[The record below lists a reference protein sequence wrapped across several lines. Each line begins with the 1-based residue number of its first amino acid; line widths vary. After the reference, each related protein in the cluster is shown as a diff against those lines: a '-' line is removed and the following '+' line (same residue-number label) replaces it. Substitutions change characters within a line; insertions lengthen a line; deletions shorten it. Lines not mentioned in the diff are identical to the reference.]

1 MISAVS
7 KYGAAISAKRI
18 ISTAEI
24 EKLAATMQF
33 GPPRPNSSPNAAR
46 SSSVNPVVPTT
57 AWMPCI
63 ASQGTVRR
71 AESATVKS
79 TTTSAPASANA
90 FGSAAIVTPSI
101 VAPAA
106 PGSTAATS
114 SRSGSSGHGPTHR
127 RAHPSAGAADAHL
140 HRSPSVAGLI
150 PATLVRTSSPE
161 VFGPRGST
169 VPSPGT
175 DDPGAPNP
183 RVGER
188 CCGGGPRPSNISG

>member
-7 KYGAAISAKRI
+7 KYGAATSAKRI

-33 GPPRPNSSPNAAR
+33 GPPSPNSSPNAAR

-90 FGSAAIVTPSI
+90 LGSAEIVRPSI
-101 VAPAA
+101 VVPAA

-114 SRSGSSGHGPTHR
+114 SRSGSSATARQTVAPIRPPAPLTPTFTGH
-127 RAHPSAGAADAHL
+127 
-140 HRSPSVAGLI
+140 
-150 PATLVRTSSPE
+150 
-161 VFGPRGST
+161 
-169 VPSPGT
+169 
-175 DDPGAPNP
+175 
-183 RVGER
+183 
-188 CCGGGPRPSNISG
+188 RPSLGSSRRR